1 MIYLNSDSFDAQ
13 LSALASAFDKFPKH
27 IAKKHIGAAMKRALS
42 FALPTLR
49 RNTPKA
55 KATGNKSGLKR
66 NASGHFIKGTGQV
79 TGKKKTGGLRR
90 AAIATSKYIGTNA
103 AGFTIGSLGY
113 KFGAESRKAIF
124 LEFGTKHGIEPRL
137 FMAKTFD
144 AVKDK
149 VKHKLSLEMMF
160 ALEKAAR
167 DLAPGVD
174 QKYRRK

>member
-1 MIYLNSDSFDAQ
+1 MDAQ
-13 LSALASAFDKFPKH
+13 LSALANAFNSFPKH
-27 IAKKHIGAAMKRALS
+27 IAKKHLGAAMKRALKV
-42 FALPTLR
+42 ALPVLKK
-49 RNTPKA
+49 NTPKT
-55 KATGNKSGLKR
+55 KTTGNKSALKR

-79 TGKKKTGGLRR
+79 TGKKKTGDLRR
-90 AAIATSKYIGTNA
+90 AAIATSKYVGTNI
-103 AGFTIGSLGY
+103 AGFTIGCLGY

-137 FMAKTFD
+137 FMKNTYDSTKD
-144 AVKDK
+144 AVQN
-149 VKHKLSLEMMF
+149 KLSLEMMF